1 MKVLHVPVFYKG
13 IFSKELI
20 ENEFQKYID
29 NSEDEVEGYVVRI
42 ADSFHYNDYNKFVG
56 KVVRK
61 NHVQSSKFW
70 MKEQIISNELKKG

>member
-1 MKVLHVPVFYKG
+1 MNL
-13 IFSKELI
+13 LTRQ
-20 ENEFQKYID
+20 EFVKQVTERD
-29 NSEDEVEGYVVRI
+29 NHVVRI

-70 MKEQIISNELKKG
+70 MKEQVIPNELKKG